1 MKIGIIGA
9 GKVGSSI
16 GKYLIENNI
25 DISGYYGRNI
35 ETTKQVTNFTN
46 TKLYFN
52 LESIINENDI
62 LFICTP
68 DDCILNI
75 WENIKKMITVKKII
89 CHFSGSLSSSIFSKS
104 ELASFCS
111 IHPIYAFN
119 DKFLSYKNL
128 KEAFFTIEGDSYAV
142 KIIKETFEN
151 LGNLVFEINSDD
163 KIKYHAAASIVSNH
177 MLALLEIGINL
188 LCECGFEKNQAYKF
202 ITPLVENNIKNA
214 LTFGVEKTLTGP
226 IERAD
231 INTIKEH
238 MQILDNKNLLIYKL
252 LGEKLLD
259 ISKIKNPERDYSKLD
274 DIF

>member
-35 ETTKQVTNFTN
+35 ETTKQVINFTN

-89 CHFSGSLSSSIFSKS
+89 CHFSGSLSSNIFPKS